1 MIWELV
7 EELEEMV
14 VEFDGEV
21 MRKKKKEMVELKER
35 RKVGW

>member
-7 EELEEMV
+7 EEFKEMV

-21 MRKKKKEMVELKER
+21 MRRKKKEMVELEER